1 MDFSPSAARLVCP
14 KVWEARLRRSQE
26 LELAG
31 VTLDVVDELHIIG
44 SGRTAMDVSP
54 MALNHPQRRAIGF
67 LASEY
72 GGSLITMPK
81 VGPKT
86 IVALIKLGLIEVAPH
101 NLHDEPRYRLT
112 KTGNNMH
119 EELSRFMLIPR

>member
-1 MDFSPSAARLVCP
+1 VRLSVAGAVRRILARNP
-14 KVWEARLRRSQE
+14 GAHI
-26 LELAG
+26 
-31 VTLDVVDELHIIG
+31 VVDELHIIG
-44 SGRTAMDVSP
+44 SGRTAMDISP
-54 MALNHPQRRAIGF
+54 MALNHTQRRAIGL

-72 GGSLITMPK
+72 GGSLITMPY

-86 IVALIKLGLIEVAPH
+86 IVALIKLGLIEIAPH
-101 NLHDEPRYRLT
+101 NFHGEPRYRLT

>member
-1 MDFSPSAARLVCP
+1 
-14 KVWEARLRRSQE
+14 
-26 LELAG
+26 
-31 VTLDVVDELHIIG
+31 
-44 SGRTAMDVSP
+44 

-119 EELSRFMLIPR
+119 DELSRFMLIPRKGNRVQGLSALVSGRGKLQS